1 MLGTFVKKIFGTKN
15 ARVLK
20 GLRPVV
26 ARIGELESDL
36 RAKTDEQLRDKTA
49 EFRQRIGNGET
60 LDRLLPEAFAVC
72 REAGRRAVNMRHFD
86 VQLIGGAILH
96 RGCIAEMKTG
106 EGKTLVA
113 TLPIYLN
120 ALAGKGVHL
129 VTVNDYLAR
138 RDAEWMGRIYK
149 FLGMSVG
156 VIVHGLNDAQR
167 QHNYRCDITYGTNS
181 EFGFD
186 YLRDNMKESI
196 ERYVQRELNYAIV
209 DEVDS
214 ILIDEARTPLI
225 ISGSA
230 EQSADLYSKV
240 NGIIPTLRKDID
252 YTVDEKAH
260 SSILTDSGVD
270 RVERR
275 LNVGNLYNPEN
286 IAWLHHVTQ
295 ALRAHTLYK
304 RDVNY
309 LIENGEVI
317 IVDEFTGRKMPGR
330 RWSDGLHQAVEAK
343 EGVEIQEENQT
354 LATISYQNYFRIYKK
369 LAGMT
374 GTADTEAMEFHKIYK
389 LDVNVI
395 PTNKAMVRKDHH
407 DLVYKNEKGKFR
419 AVLAELEDCHRRG
432 QPVLVGTVSV
442 EKSEVVASLLRKK
455 GIPHSVLNAKQ
466 HEREAHVVAQAGRKG
481 AITISTNMAG
491 RGTDII
497 LGGNAEFMARAEV
510 DPEAAGQPG
519 AEVDPEKFKIA
530 YAKFKPQ
537 CDAERAEVLAAGG
550 LHILGTERHESRR
563 IDNQLRGRAGRQGD
577 PGSSRFYLSLED
589 DLMRIFGAERIK
601 RIMEFLKMEEDVPIE
616 HPMINRSIEK
626 AQKQVEGHN
635 FDIRKSLLDYDD
647 VMNQQRKT
655 IYALRRQVLEGRYAP
670 ILSEDE
676 IKAGKQAE
684 VAETSGPHT
693 IASLAKMVR
702 PTLAKILDALTA
714 PRPAADPT
722 QPPEPTPLDPAQ
734 FRSAIYRQFG
744 TYPEV
749 TGITE
754 NRTET
759 LDRLADDIA
768 ALLIQQ
774 RERIL
779 DLAEE
784 VLTDLVDA
792 SCPENT
798 HAEDWDFE
806 GLRAGLKERFAFEP
820 AINTKGLL
828 ERNKLAEVLW
838 SDLEK
843 VIEAREQ
850 EFGLPFFLYFA
861 RHFMLEE
868 IDQRWIEHLRNME
881 ALREGIHLRGYGQKD
896 PKQEYKKEGFVIFGA
911 MMVSIN
917 RNVCEKLFHIQIRRE
932 ETETAAQNLAQSKK
946 RPRRMVESGGGSAAP
961 ASAPEEPHP
970 VRRESPK
977 VGRNDPCPCGSGKKY
992 KKCHGAAATV

>member
-1 MLGTFVKKIFGTKN
+1 
-15 ARVLK
+15 
-20 GLRPVV
+20 
-26 ARIGELESDL
+26 
-36 RAKTDEQLRDKTA
+36 
-49 EFRQRIGNGET
+49 
-60 LDRLLPEAFAVC
+60 
-72 REAGRRAVNMRHFD
+72 
-86 VQLIGGAILH
+86 
-96 RGCIAEMKTG
+96 
-106 EGKTLVA
+106 
-113 TLPIYLN
+113 
-120 ALAGKGVHL
+120 
-129 VTVNDYLAR
+129 
-138 RDAEWMGRIYK
+138 
-149 FLGMSVG
+149 
-156 VIVHGLNDAQR
+156 
-167 QHNYRCDITYGTNS
+167 
-181 EFGFD
+181 
-186 YLRDNMKESI
+186 
-196 ERYVQRELNYAIV
+196 
-209 DEVDS
+209 
-214 ILIDEARTPLI
+214 
-225 ISGSA
+225 
-230 EQSADLYSKV
+230 
-240 NGIIPTLRKDID
+240 
-252 YTVDEKAH
+252 
-260 SSILTDSGVD
+260 
-270 RVERR
+270 
-275 LNVGNLYNPEN
+275 
-286 IAWLHHVTQ
+286 
-295 ALRAHTLYK
+295 
-304 RDVNY
+304 
-309 LIENGEVI
+309 
-317 IVDEFTGRKMPGR
+317 
-330 RWSDGLHQAVEAK
+330 
-343 EGVEIQEENQT
+343 
-354 LATISYQNYFRIYKK
+354 
-369 LAGMT
+369 
-374 GTADTEAMEFHKIYK
+374 
-389 LDVNVI
+389 
-395 PTNKAMVRKDHH
+395 
-407 DLVYKNEKGKFR
+407 
-419 AVLAELEDCHRRG
+419 
-432 QPVLVGTVSV
+432 
-442 EKSEVVASLLRKK
+442 
-455 GIPHSVLNAKQ
+455 
-466 HEREAHVVAQAGRKG
+466 
-481 AITISTNMAG
+481 
-491 RGTDII
+491 
-497 LGGNAEFMARAEV
+497 
-510 DPEAAGQPG
+510 
-519 AEVDPEKFKIA
+519 
-530 YAKFKPQ
+530 
-537 CDAERAEVLAAGG
+537 
-550 LHILGTERHESRR
+550 
-563 IDNQLRGRAGRQGD
+563 
-577 PGSSRFYLSLED
+577 
-589 DLMRIFGAERIK
+589 MRIFGAERIK

-693 IASLAKMVR
+693 VASLAKMVR

-828 ERNKLAEVLW
+828 ERDKLAEVLW

-961 ASAPEEPHP
+961 AAAPEEPHP

>member
-1 MLGTFVKKIFGTKN
+1 LLGNIVKKIVGTKN

-20 GLRPVV
+20 SLRPNVG
-26 ARIGELESDL
+26 RIGAMEADL
-36 RAKTDEQLRDKTA
+36 RAKSDEELRAKTA
-49 EFRQRIGNGET
+49 VFRQRVANGET
-60 LDRLLPEAFAVC
+60 LDSLLPEAFAVC
-72 REAGRRAVNMRHFD
+72 REASRRAVNMRHFD
-86 VQLIGGAILH
+86 VQLIGGMILH
-96 RGCIAEMKTG
+96 KGCIAEMKTG

-149 FLGMSVG
+149 FLGLTVG
-156 VIVHGLNDAQR
+156 VIVHGLSDAER
-167 QHNYRCDITYGTNS
+167 QHNYRCDIAYGTNS

-196 ERYVQRELNYAIV
+196 ERYVQRDLNYAIV

-309 LIENGEVI
+309 LIEEGEVI

-374 GTADTEAMEFHKIYK
+374 GTADTEAEEFHKIYK
-389 LDVNVI
+389 LDVSVV
-395 PTNKAMVRKDHH
+395 PTNKNMIRKDHH
-407 DLVYKNEKGKFR
+407 DLVYKNERGKFR
-419 AVLAELEDCHRRG
+419 AVLAEIEDCHQRG

-481 AITISTNMAG
+481 MVTISTNMAG

-519 AEVDPEKFKIA
+519 AEVDPEKFAIA

-537 CDAERAEVLAAGG
+537 CDAEREEVLAAGG
-550 LHILGTERHESRR
+550 VHILGTERHESRR
-563 IDNQLRGRAGRQGD
+563 IDNQLRGRSGRQGD
-577 PGSSRFYLSLED
+577 PGSSRFFLSLED

-601 RIMEFLKMEEDVPIE
+601 GIMEWLKMEDDVPIE
-616 HPMINRSIEK
+616 HPLINRSIEK

-635 FDIRKSLLDYDD
+635 FDIRKSLLEYDD

-670 ILSEDE
+670 MLSEADT
-676 IKAGKQAE
+676 KAGKQPE
-684 VAETSGPHT
+684 VAQTSGHHT
-693 IASLAKMVR
+693 VASLAEMVR

-714 PRPAADPT
+714 PQPGPDPT
-722 QPPEPTPLDPAQ
+722 QPPQPTPLDPVI

-749 TGITE
+749 AGIVE

-759 LDRLADDIA
+759 LDHLSTEIA
-768 ALLIQQ
+768 KLLVQQ
-774 RERIL
+774 RERVL

-784 VLTDLVDA
+784 VLSELIDST
-792 SCPENT
+792 CPEGT
-798 HAEDWDFE
+798 HAEDWDLDA
-806 GLRAGLKERFAFEP
+806 LRTGMKERYAFEA
-820 AINTKGLL
+820 AINTKGLM
-828 ERNKLAEVLW
+828 ERDKLTEAMWRE
-838 SDLEK
+838 LEK
-843 VIEAREQ
+843 IIEAREQ
-850 EFGLPFFLYFA
+850 EFTLPWFLYFS

-911 MMVSIN
+911 MMGNIS
-917 RNVCEKLFHIQIRRE
+917 RNVCEKLFHVQIRRE
-932 ETETAAQNLAQSKK
+932 ETETAAANLAQAKK
-946 RPRRMVESGGGSAAP
+946 KPRRMVESGGGAAQSQS
-961 ASAPEEPHP
+961 SAPEDPHP
-970 VRRESPK
+970 VRRAEPK

-992 KKCHGAAATV
+992 KKCHGS